1 MTFSG
6 AVVGCD
12 PMVAGPRG
20 LARWRNESLS
30 SMLIDQK
37 RSFNLLRG
45 VRGQISTEPP
55 RLLIEFPNRD

>member
-30 SMLIDQK
+30 SMLIDQN
-37 RSFNLLRG
+37 RSFNPLRG
-45 VRGQISTEPP
+45 VR
-55 RLLIEFPNRD
+55 